1 MSLILVPPKDTG
13 GGGGGTVDISAQSIS
28 DLADAVA
35 AQIAGEALTV
45 NATVSNEV
53 EVKNDAGSPVP
64 VSGTILNTIHT
75 DLDTTLATYLQSI
88 DNGTGA
94 NTGALATIDGRLVT
108 IDTHVDGIEGL
119 LGTTNS
125 TLATIDTRVDGL
137 ETLIGATNTSLGT
150 IDTHVDGLETL
161 ATSTNTKLD
170 TINTTL
176 GTVDTHVDGLE
187 TAVASTNTKLDSYLG
202 PIVAEAVMAADG
214 SVLTPGTKY
223 HGFTIKETSGV
234 SVAYVT
240 IHDGANAAAP
250 IIEHIDLL
258 ANESRSE
265 FYARGISH
273 GGSLWV
279 EVQSGAASISV
290 RTG

>member
-53 EVKNDAGSPVP
+53 EVKNDAGSAVP
-64 VSGTILNTIHT
+64 VTGTVAVTGVSTAANQATSNA
-75 DLDTTLATYLQSI
+75 TLA
-88 DNGTGA
+88 
-94 NTGALATIDGRLVT
+94 T
-108 IDTHVDGIEGL
+108 IDTHVDGIEAL
-119 LGTTNS
+119 LGATNS

-137 ETLIGATNTSLGT
+137 ETLIGTTNTSLGT

-187 TAVASTNTKLDSYLG
+187 TAVASTNTKLDAYLG